1 MTYLKEECIQ
11 VHFPMTFKS
20 WFCEIPR
27 IGSTEK
33 KKKKRKKPE
42 HRIQLSMW
50 SSFPSVY
57 PIFTLVKII
66 EVFYDIKYFIF
77 GSVLRNRGMDF
88 MVIIAGLYLEN
99 RYFISWF
106 KIN

>member
-33 KKKKRKKPE
+33 KKKKRKIAFRQYVVYKN
-42 HRIQLSMW
+42 LSW
-50 SSFPSVY
+50 EY
-57 PIFTLVKII
+57 
-66 EVFYDIKYFIF
+66 
-77 GSVLRNRGMDF
+77 
-88 MVIIAGLYLEN
+88 
-99 RYFISWF
+99 
-106 KIN
+106 